1 VRLEKIVDILINV
14 FYIQGYSPQKQYP
27 ELALIEEDMRPYT
40 RSALL
45 ITLIFSTNIFLA
57 QSPQQPPGA
66 SPPDGINLTQNILKV
81 TISSSRSD
89 VSRNET
95 YGVYADLENV
105 SSRAIEIRPN
115 ETVLVVLP
123 EVGQALG
130 CIMETSGLF
139 PTEISSSGNT
149 PGGGVIIQP
158 NEHYK
163 VFWNLDQSAPSML
176 GKCPKED
183 NRWAA
188 VTRGLG
194 FVPGDYVFT
203 VEGKIYPISTPG
215 GKNPGQYHTYTESKA
230 LHVSL
235 SQLYVMFAAAIGAFF
250 AFLVVRLRDNPHPKP
265 FSFTGGWQ
273 SLLAVGRWLRQ
284 AFSAA
289 LLGATITILAS
300 RLATTQFPIR
310 VSVDDVWGAI
320 AIGFVSY
327 FIGNQF
333 IDRVANLTHPASQP
347 STAMQQQVTSSPID
361 HRGELDRIG

>member
-1 VRLEKIVDILINV
+1 
-14 FYIQGYSPQKQYP
+14 
-27 ELALIEEDMRPYT
+27 
-40 RSALL
+40 
-45 ITLIFSTNIFLA
+45 
-57 QSPQQPPGA
+57 
-66 SPPDGINLTQNILKV
+66 
-81 TISSSRSD
+81 
-89 VSRNET
+89 
-95 YGVYADLENV
+95 
-105 SSRAIEIRPN
+105 
-115 ETVLVVLP
+115 
-123 EVGQALG
+123 
-130 CIMETSGLF
+130 METSGLF

-194 FVPGDYVFT
+194 FIPGDYVFT

-347 STAMQQQVTSSPID
+347 STAVQQQVTSSPID